1 MTILGFSHIVSE
13 TNDLNS
19 SVLHLKN
26 FNFEIEYKISQEVQ
40 KEKYLILDKNPKYVD
55 LVYLRNK
62 NYPFIGVEL
71 IKHSFSSSELNNKLI
86 LAYTGCA
93 NDEVINLDGNKII
106 FSRNDKSNINQH
118 IIIPVSNLERSRKH
132 YVNNFG
138 LMKSDLDSQFDYLYK
153 ETNLNYKRT
162 TALFLPNTIYPSWK
176 AILHLLEIKKDYSKV
191 NLNNIGFSCFCFI
204 IKKNG
209 IENISRKNQIIGPL
223 GAYKF
228 IKGIKKKFSYAFIRD
243 PDGYFNEFYIV

>member
-13 TNDLNS
+13 TNDINS
-19 SVLHLKN
+19 SVLNLKN
-26 FNFEIEYKISQEVQ
+26 LNFEIEYKISQEVQ
-40 KEKYLILDKNPKYVD
+40 KEKYLILDKNPKHVD

-93 NDEVINLDGNKII
+93 KDELINLDGNKII
-106 FSRNDKSNINQH
+106 FIRNDKSNIKQH
-118 IIIPVSNLERSRKH
+118 IIIPVSNLERSKNH
-132 YVNNFG
+132 YVSNFG
-138 LMKSDLDSQFDYLYK
+138 LKKSDLDFDFLYK
-153 ETNLNYKRT
+153 ETDLKYKRT
-162 TALFLPNTIYPSWK
+162 TALFFPNTIYDSWK

-204 IKKNG
+204 VKKNG
-209 IENISRKNQIIGPL
+209 MENISRKNEIIGPL
-223 GAYKF
+223 SGYKI
-228 IKGIKKKFSYAFIRD
+228 IKGIKKNFSYAFIRD
-243 PDGYFNEFYIV
+243 PDGYFNEFYII